1 MNTEAI
7 MLTKQQL
14 KLFSII
20 DESLK
25 SEGVCPSFEEMKNK
39 IGLKSKSGIHRLI
52 RSLEERG
59 FVKQMPNKARALEII
74 RYPEN
79 FSNAA
84 NSPVND
90 NVRMTS
96 IPLYGKIA
104 AGTPIAAIA
113 NTSETMDVPADML
126 GVGRFYALKVEGDSM
141 IGAGINDGDRI
152 VIQETETADDGTI
165 VVALI
170 DGEEVTL
177 KYLYRKDGS
186 IALKPANPNYE
197 TRIFAPERVRI
208 QGKLAMLVRT
218 Y

>member
-1 MNTEAI
+1 

-14 KLFSII
+14 KLFKII

-25 SEGVCPSFEEMKNK
+25 SDGICPSFEEMKVS

-59 FVKQMPNKARALEII
+59 FIRQIPNKARALEII
-74 RYPEN
+74 KYPEN
-79 FSNAA
+79 FSKPTIA
-84 NSPVND
+84 PVND
-90 NVRMTS
+90 NIKMTT

-113 NTSETMDVPADML
+113 DTSETMDIPSDML
-126 GVGRFYALKVEGDSM
+126 GIGKFYALKVEGDSM
-141 IGAGINDGDRI
+141 IEAGIHSGDRVI
-152 VIQETETADDGTI
+152 IQETSNAENGTI

-170 DGEEVTL
+170 DNEEVTL
-177 KYLYRKDGS
+177 KYLYKKDGS
-186 IALKPANPNYE
+186 IALKPANPNYQ
-197 TRIFAPERVRI
+197 TRIFSPERVRI
-208 QGKLAMLVRT
+208 QGKLAMLIRS

>member
-1 MNTEAI
+1 

-14 KLFSII
+14 KLFMII

-25 SEGVCPSFEEMKNK
+25 KDGICPSFEEMKNL

-52 RSLEERG
+52 KSLEERG
-59 FVKQMPNKARALEII
+59 FIKQIPNKARALEII
-74 RYPEN
+74 KYPEN
-79 FSNAA
+79 FNTP
-84 NSPVND
+84 NITPVND
-90 NVRMTS
+90 NVQMTT

-113 NTSETMDVPADML
+113 DTTETMEIPSDML
-126 GVGRFYALKVEGDSM
+126 GIGKFYALRVEGDSM
-141 IGAGINDGDRI
+141 IEAGIHSGDR
-152 VIQETETADDGTI
+152 VIIKETPTAENGTI

-170 DGEEVTL
+170 DNEEVTL

-186 IALKPANPNYE
+186 IALKPATPNYQ
-197 TRIFAPERVRI
+197 TRIFAPERVKI
-208 QGKLAMLVRT
+208 QGQLAMLIRS

>member
-1 MNTEAI
+1 

-14 KLFSII
+14 KLFKII
-20 DESLK
+20 DEHLRND
-25 SEGVCPSFEEMKNK
+25 GVCPSFEEMKRL

-59 FVKQMPNKARALEII
+59 FIHQIPNKARALEIT

-79 FSNAA
+79 YGDNVRSLA
-84 NSPVND
+84 VND
-90 NVRMTS
+90 NVDFIT

-113 NTSETMDVPADML
+113 NTSESMDIPSSML
-126 GVGRFYALKVEGDSM
+126 GRGKYYALKVEGNSM
-141 IGAGINDGDRI
+141 INAGINSGDR
-152 VIQETETADDGTI
+152 VIIEETATVENGTI

-170 DGEEVTL
+170 DEEEVTL
-177 KYLYRKDGS
+177 KYIYKKDGS
-186 IALKPANPNYE
+186 IALKPANPNYQ
-197 TRIFAPERVRI
+197 TRIFAPERVRV
-208 QGKLAMLVRT
+208 QGKLAMLIRS

>member
-1 MNTEAI
+1 

-14 KLFSII
+14 KLFMII

-25 SEGVCPSFEEMKNK
+25 KDGICPSFEEMKNL

-52 RSLEERG
+52 KILEERG
-59 FVKQMPNKARALEII
+59 FIKQIPNKARALEII
-74 RYPEN
+74 KYPEN
-79 FSNAA
+79 FNPP
-84 NSPVND
+84 NITPVND
-90 NVRMTS
+90 NVKMTT

-113 NTSETMDVPADML
+113 DTTETMEIPSDML
-126 GVGRFYALKVEGDSM
+126 GIGKFYALRVEGDSM
-141 IGAGINDGDRI
+141 IEAGIHSGDR
-152 VIQETETADDGTI
+152 VIIKETPTAENGTI

-170 DGEEVTL
+170 DNEEVTL

-186 IALKPANPNYE
+186 IALKPANPNYQ
-197 TRIFAPERVRI
+197 TRIFAPERVKI
-208 QGKLAMLVRT
+208 QGQLAMLIRS

>member
-1 MNTEAI
+1 

-14 KLFSII
+14 KLFMII

-25 SEGVCPSFEEMKNK
+25 KDGICPSFEEMKNL

-52 RSLEERG
+52 KSLEERG
-59 FVKQMPNKARALEII
+59 FIKQIPNKARALEII
-74 RYPEN
+74 KYPEN
-79 FSNAA
+79 FNPP
-84 NSPVND
+84 NITPVND
-90 NVRMTS
+90 NVKMTT

-113 NTSETMDVPADML
+113 DTTETMEIPSDML
-126 GVGRFYALKVEGDSM
+126 GIGKFYALRVEGDSM
-141 IGAGINDGDRI
+141 IEAGIHSGDR
-152 VIQETETADDGTI
+152 VIIKETPIAENGTI

-170 DGEEVTL
+170 DNEEVTL

-186 IALKPANPNYE
+186 IALKPANPNYQ
-197 TRIFAPERVRI
+197 TRIFAPERVKI
-208 QGKLAMLVRT
+208 QGQLAMLIRS

>member
-1 MNTEAI
+1 

-14 KLFSII
+14 KLFKII
-20 DESLK
+20 EEHLK
-25 SEGVCPSFEEMKNK
+25 SDGVCPSFDEMREL

-59 FVKQMPNKARALEII
+59 FIHQIPNKARALEIT

-79 FSNAA
+79 YGGNVRA
-84 NSPVND
+84 NSLMPVND
-90 NVRMTS
+90 NVNFIT

-113 NTSETMDVPADML
+113 NTSESMDIPSSML
-126 GVGRFYALKVEGDSM
+126 GRGKYYALRVEGDSM
-141 IGAGINDGDRI
+141 INAGINSGDR
-152 VIQETETADDGTI
+152 VIIEETSNVENGTI

-170 DGEEVTL
+170 DNEEVTL
-177 KYLYRKDGS
+177 KYIYKKDGS
-186 IALKPANPNYE
+186 IALKPANPNYQ
-197 TRIFAPERVRI
+197 TRIFAPDRVQV
-208 QGKLAMLVRT
+208 QGKLAMLIRS

>member
-1 MNTEAI
+1 

-14 KLFSII
+14 KLFMII

-25 SEGVCPSFEEMKNK
+25 KDGVCPSFEEMKNL

-52 RSLEERG
+52 KSLEERG
-59 FVKQMPNKARALEII
+59 FLKQIPNRARALEII
-74 RYPEN
+74 KYPEN
-79 FSNAA
+79 YTTTPTFPSA
-84 NSPVND
+84 VND
-90 NVRMTS
+90 NVKMVN

-113 NTSETMDVPADML
+113 DTSETMEVPADML
-126 GVGRFYALKVEGDSM
+126 GNGKYYALKVEGDSM
-141 IGAGINDGDRI
+141 INAGINSGDRI
-152 VIQETETADDGTI
+152 IIQEVADAPNGTI

-170 DGEEVTL
+170 DNEEVTL
-177 KYLYRKDGS
+177 KYLYKKDGS

-197 TRIFAPERVRI
+197 TRIFSPERVRI
-208 QGKLAMLVRT
+208 QGKIAMLIRS

>member
-1 MNTEAI
+1 

-14 KLFSII
+14 KLFRII
-20 DESLK
+20 EEHIKKD
-25 SEGVCPSFEEMKNK
+25 GVCPSFEEMKK
-39 IGLKSKSGIHRLI
+39 LIGLKSKSGIHCLI

-59 FVKQMPNKARALEII
+59 FIHQIPNKARAIEIT

-79 FSNAA
+79 FGDNV
-84 NSPVND
+84 NSLSPIND
-90 NVRMTS
+90 NVNFIT

-113 NTSETMDVPADML
+113 NTSESIDIPSSML
-126 GVGRFYALKVEGDSM
+126 GRGKYYALKVEGDSM
-141 IGAGINDGDRI
+141 INAGINSGDR
-152 VIQETETADDGTI
+152 VIIEETSTVENGAI

-170 DGEEVTL
+170 DNEEVTL

-186 IALKPANPNYE
+186 IALKPANPNYQ
-197 TRIFAPERVRI
+197 TRIFAPERVRV
-208 QGKLAMLVRT
+208 QGKLAMLIRS